1 MISINKLKSFA
12 KEYGFVFPNSDIYG
26 GFANAWDY
34 GPVGALMVQNIKNEW
49 IREFIFKQKN
59 NYLIDSAILSHRKVL
74 ETSGHINR
82 FVYYVVSCKKCGK
95 RFKIVDYIKQ
105 YIKDSNNTAP
115 EEWSKDELFKFL
127 LKHDI
132 KCEICSNPILSEIKS
147 LNFLFETYQ
156 GVDEETKNKIYLRPE
171 TAQGVFINFQNI
183 INAINPELPFGI
195 GQIGKSFRNE
205 ITPGYFLYK
214 TREFEQMELDFFYSP
229 TKQEKCKWLDYW
241 MNFSYNWFINLRVN
255 KNNLRITHYN
265 KRNYSYALKASADI
279 DYKFDHGFD
288 DILAITEREDY
299 DLIRHEKQI
308 KKKFYCISGD
318 AKIKPHCIESSLGV
332 GRAFMTFL
340 VDAYNEEIINGKK
353 RIFLKL
359 HHRISPIKVGI
370 IPIDE
375 SYLDVAK
382 KIFFQLS
389 NILSVKILKKGSV
402 GKRYRKMDAIGTP
415 LCITI
420 DKLIKDDIILLRD
433 RDSMSQKQICINE
446 LLDYMIKY
454 FITD

>member
-34 GPVGALMVQNIKNEW
+34 GPIGALMVQNIKNEW

-59 NYLIDSAILSHRKVL
+59 NYLIDSAILSHRKVWM
-74 ETSGHINR
+74 TSGHINQ
-82 FVYYVVSCKKCGK
+82 FVYRVVNCKKCGN
-95 RFKIVDYIKQ
+95 RFKIDDYVKE
-105 YIKDSNNTAP
+105 YTGDSKNAVP
-115 EEWSKDELFKFL
+115 EEWSNTELSKFL
-127 LKHDI
+127 LKYDI
-132 KCEICSNPILSEIKS
+132 KCEVCNNSVFSDIKS

-156 GVDEETKNKIYLRPE
+156 GIDKDKRNKIYLRPE
-171 TAQGVFINFQNI
+171 TAQGVFVNFQNI
-183 INAINPELPFGI
+183 VNSINPELPFGI

-229 TKQEKCKWLDYW
+229 IREKKCKWSDYW
-241 MNFSYNWFINLRVN
+241 INFSYNWFINLGVD
-255 KNNLRITHYN
+255 KNHLRITHYN
-265 KRNYSYALKASADI
+265 KKDYSYALKANADI
-279 DYKFDHGFD
+279 DYKFDHDFD

-299 DLIRHEKQI
+299 DLTRHENEA
-308 KKKFYCISGD
+308 KKKFYCISGNT
-318 AKIKPHCIESSLGV
+318 KIKPYCIESSLGV

-340 VDAYNEEIINGKK
+340 IDAYNEETVNGKR

-359 HHRISPIKVGI
+359 HPKISPIKIGI

-375 SYLDVAK
+375 SFLTAAYKLYS
-382 KIFFQLS
+382 QLS
-389 NILSVKILKKGSV
+389 NILSVKMLKRGSV
-402 GKRYRKMDAIGTP
+402 GKRYRKMDAIGVP

-420 DKLIKDDIILLRD
+420 DKLIKNNIVSIRD
-433 RDSMSQKQICINE
+433 RDDTKQKQIGVNE

-454 FITD
+454 FITN